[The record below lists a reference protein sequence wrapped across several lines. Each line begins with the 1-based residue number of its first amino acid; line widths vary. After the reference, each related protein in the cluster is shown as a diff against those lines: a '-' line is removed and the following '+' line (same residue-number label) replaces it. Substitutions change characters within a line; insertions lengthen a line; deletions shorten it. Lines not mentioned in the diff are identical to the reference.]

1 MGGQSHRQSL
11 SRPNGGSTE
20 LRVPR
25 GQAGTEAEDPGGG
38 VSSWGSLQTIWA
50 VEELAG
56 AGPGSAWAAVGEAG
70 TAAYF

>member
-1 MGGQSHRQSL
+1 MVGALSSGFPGARMGPRL
-11 SRPNGGSTE
+11 TSR
-20 LRVPR
+20 V
-25 GQAGTEAEDPGGG
+25 GG

-70 TAAYF
+70 MAAYF